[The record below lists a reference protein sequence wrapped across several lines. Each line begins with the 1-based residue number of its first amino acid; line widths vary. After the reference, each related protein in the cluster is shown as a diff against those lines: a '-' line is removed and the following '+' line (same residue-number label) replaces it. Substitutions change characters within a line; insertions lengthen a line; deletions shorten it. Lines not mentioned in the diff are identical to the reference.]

1 MKKIFILFLVVTISL
16 PSSFATNNNVL
27 VIDYNNAFSSDQSNN
42 ASLVYNRLVA
52 TNTSVTRIN
61 SIPAVINTAYD
72 ECWIFGNMGAPTSGS
87 DVSIVATYIN
97 SGRAVYVHS
106 EVSCCNNQAAFVDAL
121 INAVAIVG
129 PAITHVVNKSS
140 WYQFDA
146 HPDLICSP
154 WPNSYGAA
162 CRPFVGT
169 PNANILF
176 EANNTC
182 GNAIGSGDVVGV
194 RLGACDMISGRGA
207 LCANGDFNIFASG
220 GTCTNTGILSTPNS
234 AWVIDLIDDL
244 MDSLLVC
251 GVTGCPI
258 LPIELLTFDGY
269 TKNGVNEFYWSTT
282 AEINNDY
289 FTLERSWDAIHFEK
303 IAIIDGAGN
312 SNILLDYEETDLHPL
327 NGTNYYRLRQT
338 DFDGNYSFSK
348 MITLSNKLE
357 HSLSVYP
364 NPSSNIITLTNSEIS
379 LLNSIVKVYDIQGK
393 IILEKIILEEN
404 LDYQLNI
411 SSFNNGLYFIK
422 VNSGENSFKGSFIK
436 E

>member
-1 MKKIFILFLVVTISL
+1 MKKLVIFSLLISISL
-16 PSSFATNNNVL
+16 PSLFATNNNVL
-27 VIDYNNAFSSDQSNN
+27 VIDYNNAFSSDQSWNG
-42 ASLVYNRLVA
+42 SLVYNRLVA

-61 SIPAVINTAYD
+61 AIPAVINLAYD
-72 ECWIFGNMGAPTSGS
+72 ECWIFGNMGNTATNITR
-87 DVSIVATYIN
+87 VSNYIN
-97 SGRAVYVHS
+97 AGRAVYIQS
-106 EVSCCNNQAAFVDAL
+106 EVSCCNTQAAFVDAL
-121 INAVAIVG
+121 INAVTIVG
-129 PAITHVVNKSS
+129 GAITHVVNKSS

-182 GNAIGSGDVVGV
+182 GNAIGTGDVVGV
-194 RLGACDMISGRGA
+194 RFGSCDMISGQGA
-207 LCANGDFNIFASG
+207 LLANGDFNIFPSG
-220 GTCTNTGILSTPNS
+220 GTCNTTGILSTPNS
-234 AWVIDLIDDL
+234 AAVIDLIDDL

-251 GVTGCPI
+251 GVSGCPI

-269 TKNGVNEFYWSTT
+269 NKNNVNEFYWSTSS
-282 AEINNDY
+282 EINNDY
-289 FTLERSWDAIHFEK
+289 FTLERSWDAIHFEE
-303 IAIIDGAGN
+303 IATINGAGN
-312 SNILLDYEETDLHPL
+312 SNVLLEYEETDLHPM

-364 NPSSNIITLTNSEIS
+364 NPSTSFITLFNKENS
-379 LLNSIVKVYDIQGK
+379 LLNSIVKVYDIQGR
-393 IILEKIILEEN
+393 IVLEELISEDN
-404 LDYQLNI
+404 PEHQINI
-411 SSFNNGLYFIK
+411 STFNNGLYFIK
-422 VNSGENSFKGSFIK
+422 INSGENSFKGSFIK